1 MKMRMPREA
10 WRKDSEGFSCLELPE
25 NTERTVPTRK
35 AAVVPFQNGEWRV
48 QDVETP
54 NPKRLKIDRIDFR
67 VRLVNR
73 G

>member
-1 MKMRMPREA
+1 
-10 WRKDSEGFSCLELPE
+10 
-25 NTERTVPTRK
+25 
-35 AAVVPFQNGEWRV
+35 
-48 QDVETP
+48 VETP